1 MSAILD
7 LIYLTITQLVA
18 TWVLIGIMWF
28 SQVVHY
34 PLYKKIK
41 EGFVEYERSHIRRA
55 ALLLGPIMLIE
66 AITAFLL
73 VGSTP
78 GGILTTLAG
87 VNLVLLLLIWLSTF
101 LFQISFHQKLSVR
114 FSPKVLR
121 NLITSNWIRTLLW
134 TLKGGVTIFMIYHL
148 FKLGT
153 LGKKFFGM

>member
-1 MSAILD
+1 MSAVLD
-7 LIYLTITQLVA
+7 LIYLTIAQLVA

-55 ALLLGPIMLIE
+55 ALLLGPIMLVE
-66 AITAFLL
+66 AVTAFLL
-73 VGSTP
+73 VGATP

-87 VNLVLLLLIWLSTF
+87 VNLVLLVLIWLSTF
-101 LFQISFHQKLSVR
+101 LFQITLHQKLSIR

-134 TLKGGVTIFMIYHL
+134 TLKGVIIIFMIYHL

>member
-1 MSAILD
+1 MSAVLD
-7 LIYLTITQLVA
+7 LIYLTIAQLVA
-18 TWVLIGIMWF
+18 IWVLIGIMWF

-55 ALLLGPIMLIE
+55 ALLLGPIMLVE
-66 AITAFLL
+66 AVTAFLL
-73 VGSTP
+73 VGATP

-87 VNLVLLLLIWLSTF
+87 VNLVLLVLIWLSTF
-101 LFQISFHQKLSVR
+101 LFQITLHQKLSIR
-114 FSPKVLR
+114 FSPKVPR

-134 TLKGGVTIFMIYHL
+134 TLKGVIIIFMIYHL